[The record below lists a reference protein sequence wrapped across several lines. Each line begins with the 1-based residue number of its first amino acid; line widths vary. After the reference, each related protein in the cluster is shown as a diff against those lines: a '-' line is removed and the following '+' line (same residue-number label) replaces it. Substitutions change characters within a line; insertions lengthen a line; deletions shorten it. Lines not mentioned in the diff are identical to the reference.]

1 MPLLEVDD
9 LEAAFLFA
17 DRTVRAVNGVS
28 FAVEAGEIV
37 GLIGESGSGKS
48 VTVQSILRLLPSPGR
63 IVRGA
68 IRLNGVNLLDL
79 SREQM
84 RQVRGRRIAM
94 VVQDALAA
102 LNPVIPIGEQIA
114 DVFLAHTRVK
124 RQTAWEKA
132 VGMLRRVGIPAAEER
147 ARHYAHE
154 FSGGMQQ
161 RTVIAA
167 ALACT
172 PELIIADE
180 PTTALDV
187 TVQQQILALLQQARS
202 ELGTAILYI
211 CHDLAVVTHLCD
223 RILIMYAGE
232 IVEQGPTR
240 TLFRTP
246 KHPYTQG
253 LLASIP
259 SLHGDVQ
266 EYLPAIP
273 GLPPN
278 AAALPTGCR
287 FAARCTFVQERCRS
301 HHPELVSVG
310 SHHAV
315 RCILYEATTA

>member
-114 DVFLAHTRVK
+114 DVFLAHTQVK

-132 VGMLRRVGIPAAEER
+132 VGMLRRVGISAAEER

-167 ALACT
+167 AL
-172 PELIIADE
+172 
-180 PTTALDV
+180 
-187 TVQQQILALLQQARS
+187 
-202 ELGTAILYI
+202 
-211 CHDLAVVTHLCD
+211 
-223 RILIMYAGE
+223 
-232 IVEQGPTR
+232 
-240 TLFRTP
+240 
-246 KHPYTQG
+246 
-253 LLASIP
+253 
-259 SLHGDVQ
+259 
-266 EYLPAIP
+266 
-273 GLPPN
+273 
-278 AAALPTGCR
+278 
-287 FAARCTFVQERCRS
+287 
-301 HHPELVSVG
+301 
-310 SHHAV
+310 
-315 RCILYEATTA
+315 

>member
-114 DVFLAHTRVK
+114 DVFLAHTQVK

-132 VGMLRRVGIPAAEER
+132 VGMLRRVGISAAEER

-202 ELGTAILYI
+202 ELGSAILYI
-211 CHDLAVVTHLCD
+211 SHDLAVVTHLCD

-240 TLFRTP
+240 TLFRSP

-287 FAARCTFVQERCRS
+287 FAARCSFVQERCRS
-301 HHPELVSVG
+301 HHPELVSVD
-310 SHHAV
+310 SHHAF
-315 RCILYEATTA
+315 RCILYEATTP

>member
-211 CHDLAVVTHLCD
+211 SHDLAVVTHLCD

-287 FAARCTFVQERCRS
+287 FASRCSFVQERCRS
-301 HHPELVSVG
+301 HHPELVSVD

>member
-28 FAVEAGEIV
+28 FGVEAGEIV

-114 DVFLAHTRVK
+114 DVFLAHTQVK

-132 VGMLRRVGIPAAEER
+132 VGMLRRVGISAAEER

-202 ELGTAILYI
+202 ELGSAILYI
-211 CHDLAVVTHLCD
+211 SHDLAVVTHLCD

-240 TLFRTP
+240 TLFRSP

-287 FAARCTFVQERCRS
+287 FAARCSFVQERCRS
-301 HHPELVSVG
+301 HHPELVSVD

-315 RCILYEATTA
+315 RCILYEATTP

>member
-79 SREQM
+79 NREQM

-114 DVFLAHTRVK
+114 DVFLAHTQVK

-132 VGMLRRVGIPAAEER
+132 VGMLRRVGISAAEER

-202 ELGTAILYI
+202 ELGSAILYI
-211 CHDLAVVTHLCD
+211 SHDLAVVTHLCD

-240 TLFRTP
+240 TLFRSP

-287 FAARCTFVQERCRS
+287 FAARCTFVQERCRA

-315 RCILYEATTA
+315 RCILYEETAP